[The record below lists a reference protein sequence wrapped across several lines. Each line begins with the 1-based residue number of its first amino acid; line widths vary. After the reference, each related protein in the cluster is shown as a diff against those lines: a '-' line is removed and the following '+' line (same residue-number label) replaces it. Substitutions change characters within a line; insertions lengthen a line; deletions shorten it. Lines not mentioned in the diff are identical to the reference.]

1 MNMTYQN
8 PPKVPVSFF
17 GPTWTHQSQNYFW
30 HPPAQQTEYPHLHLT
45 GGTVSEIVTIS
56 NLSYTTGGSGG
67 NINIV
72 FSAASGFQ
80 LITQDITY
88 KMAYN
93 TTITALNAAL
103 LKV

>member
-1 MNMTYQN
+1 MTYQN

-30 HPPAQQTEYPHLHLT
+30 HPPVQQTEYPHLHLT

-56 NLSYTTGGSGG
+56 NLSYTTGGAGG

-93 TTITALNAAL
+93 TTISALNAAL